1 VPPLFPIKENPPGE
15 IERVFNSQGRE
26 RLLGV
31 DEAGRGALFGPV
43 VAAAVML
50 DAGAELPGLDDSKE
64 LSPETRAELAPIIRK
79 LALAW
84 GVGEASNEEIDKVN
98 ILQATFL
105 AMNRAIDNAMASGAT
120 PPDLVLV
127 DGPHPIAGL
136 ALPQKPIVKGD
147 RRSLN
152 IAAASVLAK
161 THRDRLVVDAAAVYP
176 GYGLEQHKG
185 YATQQHRDAIA
196 RLGLTPLHRR
206 SFRAG

>member
-1 VPPLFPIKENPPGE
+1 MQSLLPIKDNPPGE
-15 IERVFNSQGRE
+15 IERAFSSQGRKC
-26 RLLGV
+26 LLGV

-50 DAGAELPGLDDSKE
+50 PPGAVMPGLNDSKE
-64 LSPETRAELAPIIRK
+64 LAPDVRAELAPEIRRV
-79 LALAW
+79 AICW
-84 GVGEASNEEIDKVN
+84 GIGEASNLEIDSVN

-105 AMNRAIDNAMASGAT
+105 AMNRAIESALASGAD

-127 DGPHPIAGL
+127 DGPHAIAGL
-136 ALPQKPIVKGD
+136 TLPQKPVVKGD

-161 THRDRLVVDAAAVYP
+161 THRDQRVVQLALEYP

-185 YATQQHRDAIA
+185 YATAKHRDAIR
-196 RLGLTPLHRR
+196 RLGLTPLHRKTFR
-206 SFRAG
+206 SK